1 MIKTENTIWSFIIDK
16 FNKELRANGYGDWM
30 VLRNYQPS
38 IQGLRDKSIYLYKIS
53 KRRIGTQGL
62 KTEKDNDN
70 QWQTVDHW
78 YEEIMFQVGA
88 FCKRNPETETIST
101 ITSEDVLDTLMAY
114 INSSTK
120 VTEWKTAGYEVIKAT
135 NMRLM
140 DYETDSGLQEKLPQF
155 DFLLCVE
162 QSKLKKI
169 AKFDSINIETKRV

>member
-1 MIKTENTIWSFIIDK
+1 MSKTENQIWSFLVSK
-16 FNKELRANGYGDWM
+16 FNKVLTDNGYTGWV

-38 IQGLRDKSIYLYKIS
+38 IQGLKDKAIYLYKVS
-53 KRRIGTQGL
+53 KRRIGTQG
-62 KTEKDNDN
+62 TINEMDANGN
-70 QWQTVDHW
+70 WQEIDHW

-88 FCKRNPETETIST
+88 FAKRNIDTETVNT

-114 INSSTK
+114 INSASK
-120 VTEWKTAGYEVIKAT
+120 VQEWRTAGYEVIKST

-140 DYETDSGLQEKLPQF
+140 DYETDSGIQEKLPQF

-169 AKFDSINIETKRV
+169 ESFDTIEIETKRV

>member
-1 MIKTENTIWSFIIDK
+1 MIKTENQIWAFLVNK
-16 FNKELRANGYGDWM
+16 FNQVLQDNGYTDWV

-38 IQGLRDKSIYLYKIS
+38 IQGLRDKAVYLYKIS

-62 KTEKDNDN
+62 ITEKDDLGN
-70 QWQTVDHW
+70 WQTVDHW

-88 FCKRNPETETIST
+88 FASRDPETETVES

-114 INSSTK
+114 VNSSTK
-120 VTEWKTAGYEVIKAT
+120 VAEWKTAGYEVIKAT
-135 NMRLM
+135 NIRSM

-169 AKFDSINIETKRV
+169 AEFDTINIETKRV